1 MHLGMIHG
9 VTATVCHVHFCKVTH
24 RMACSQCTLINPD
37 SGVES
42 SLIRLLVSLFMG
54 LDTSQTVLA
63 DLENTQSM
71 LGNGLFQ
78 GTRTFA
84 ILVQKFPTR

>member
-1 MHLGMIHG
+1 
-9 VTATVCHVHFCKVTH
+9 
-24 RMACSQCTLINPD
+24 
-37 SGVES
+37 
-42 SLIRLLVSLFMG
+42 MG